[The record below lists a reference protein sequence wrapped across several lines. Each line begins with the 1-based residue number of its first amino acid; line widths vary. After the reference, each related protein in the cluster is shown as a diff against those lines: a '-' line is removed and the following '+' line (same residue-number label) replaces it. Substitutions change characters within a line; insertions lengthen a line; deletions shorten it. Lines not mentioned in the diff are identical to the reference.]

1 MPLIHDA
8 IDDFVA
14 TTQTKFMRHQW
25 GNLVHDYPDFVATRL
40 IAEKGHMEDGG
51 RDISWL
57 IKKGTAGNAQTTGL
71 YRQVNINV
79 DDNVVTAVAP
89 WRFQVTGFG
98 YDQREPMF
106 QSDRET
112 VVQLLKLRDV
122 EARDDM
128 VELQENLF
136 WGCPVNTSDTDA
148 LWGVSYW
155 VTKDASTTPNGWF
168 GGMAPT
174 NHTTVAGI
182 SPTDVAR
189 WRNWTGGYTTPN
201 TDDLVKKIKRAMVNT
216 NFKAPV
222 PHKEV
227 GFGKADRC
235 MYADYDNVIEPLERL
250 AETRN
255 QNLGSDLAMYMGEVT
270 IGRTP
275 LKTSFWLQNN
285 DSSYPVYGLDFGKF
299 RPVIQRQLNMVRGK
313 PQPVPGQDFV
323 RRVTLHHGMN
333 WTCVDR
339 RRQFVIS
346 KA

>member
-1 MPLIHDA
+1 MPLMLDA

-14 TTQTKFMRHQW
+14 TTQSKFMRHQW
-25 GNLVHDYPDFVATRL
+25 ANLVHDFPDFIATRL
-40 IAEKGHMEDGG
+40 IAQRGVTEDGG
-51 RDISWL
+51 KDIRWL

-71 YRQVNINV
+71 FRQVTIGV
-79 DDNVVTAVAP
+79 DDNMLEASIP
-89 WRFQVTGFG
+89 WRFQTTGYG
-98 YDQREPMF
+98 YDQREDFF
-106 QSDRET
+106 QSERET
-112 VVQLLKLRDV
+112 IVRQLLIRDV

-136 WGCPVNTSDTDA
+136 WGSPSSSSDTDS
-148 LWGVSYW
+148 LHGVTYW
-155 VTKDASTTPNGWF
+155 IVKDASTTPNGAF
-168 GGMAPT
+168 NGGAPT
-174 NHTTVAGI
+174 GHTTVAGI
-182 SPTDVAR
+182 NPTTVPR

-275 LKTSFWLQNN
+275 IKTSFWLQAN
-285 DSSYPVYGLDFGKF
+285 DTSYPVYGVDFGKF
-299 RPVIQRQLNMVRGK
+299 RPAM
-313 PQPVPGQDFV
+313 P
-323 RRVTLHHGMN
+323 
-333 WTCVDR
+333 
-339 RRQFVIS
+339 
-346 KA
+346 